1 MDIKIIQRTDPGY
14 PASLETYL
22 GGRAPEFVFALGNLD
37 MLQESMLALFCSV
50 KCPGNL
56 IMQTYDLVRHL
67 RDTGKAV
74 ISGFHSPME
83 KECLALL
90 LRGKQPVVWCQAK
103 RLMAGDMPRVYVESL
118 AAGRLLI
125 LSPFGK
131 GINRAT
137 QETSRIRNECAA
149 ALADRV
155 FVAYAAPGGKTEAF
169 CRKVLS
175 WGKPLSMFDCSENT
189 RLLAAG
195 AQPYKGL
202 SGETQLLHG
211 R

>member
-1 MDIKIIQRTDPGY
+1 MDIKTIQRSDSCY

-22 GGRAPEFVFALGNLD
+22 GRQAPESIFAHGNLHI
-37 MLQESMLALFCSV
+37 LQESMLALFCSV

-56 IMQTYDLVRHL
+56 IIQTYDLVRHL
-67 RDTGKAV
+67 RDTGATV

-90 LRGKQPVVWCQAK
+90 LRGKQPVIWCRAK
-103 RLMAGDMPRVYVESL
+103 RLMAGDMPKVYVESL

-125 LSPFGK
+125 LSPFGEVIK
-131 GINRAT
+131 RPT
-137 QETSRIRNECAA
+137 QESASIRNECAA

-169 CRKVLS
+169 CRKVLT
-175 WGKPLSMFDCSENT
+175 WGKSLSTFDSPENT
-189 RLLAAG
+189 RLLATG
-195 AQPYKGL
+195 AQPYKGSL
-202 SGETQLLHG
+202 VKLNSP
-211 R
+211 

>member
-1 MDIKIIQRTDPGY
+1 MHIKTICRSDPDY
-14 PASLETYL
+14 PASLETHL
-22 GGRAPEFVFALGNLD
+22 GRQAPESVFAIGNLD
-37 MLQESMLALFCSV
+37 ILQESMLALFCSV

-56 IMQTYDLVRHL
+56 IIQTYDLVRHL
-67 RDTGKAV
+67 RDTGVTV

-103 RLMAGDMPRVYVESL
+103 RLMAGVMPRLYVESL

-125 LSPFGK
+125 LSPFGA
-131 GINRAT
+131 GIKQAT
-137 QETSRIRNECAA
+137 QETARIRNECAA

-169 CRKVLS
+169 CRKVLT
-175 WGKPLSMFDCSENT
+175 WGKSLFTFDSPENT

-195 AQPYKGL
+195 AQPYKWP
-202 SGETQLLHG
+202 SG
-211 R
+211 